1 MKTIQITEI
10 TDDYE
15 KKRIQYNNQAI
26 QKYGEE
32 IKQEPY
38 NLFYLKEDKYQK
50 LFSLLVELTDHTT
63 KEIQFGSTDGKLFK
77 KIFPEDIPT
86 QVREEIIK
94 KINTFW
100 ALHKQEIMNGIDI
113 QKIIEND
120 SDNLLNYYPK
130 KTTKT
135 NILSKVLKRGK

>member
-26 QKYGEE
+26 QKYG
-32 IKQEPY
+32 
-38 NLFYLKEDKYQK
+38 
-50 LFSLLVELTDHTT
+50 
-63 KEIQFGSTDGKLFK
+63 
-77 KIFPEDIPT
+77 
-86 QVREEIIK
+86 EEIIK

-135 NILSKVLKRGK
+135 NVLSKVLKRGK